1 MKKLNDFEL
10 KNVEGGM
17 TVWAA
22 VGVGLAITFV
32 AGVLDGI
39 ARPVKCRS

>member
-1 MKKLNDFEL
+1 MKRINDSEL

-17 TVWAA
+17 TAWAA
-22 VGVGLAITFV
+22 IGIGLVVTFV

-39 ARPVKCRS
+39 ARPHKCRS